1 MRSSDLTKRVLD
13 VALSA
18 VLIVLTLPLLVIITI
33 GTVIALRTWP
43 FFTQTR
49 VGKDGRAFRL
59 SKVRTLPVH
68 APKYASKYELVD
80 LDVPWFSQLL
90 RRTHVDELPQLFL
103 VLTGK
108 MSLVGPRPEMPFL
121 HNTMSPADAQI
132 RTAVQ
137 PGCTGLWQISE
148 HCTSMIYEHPEIDR
162 FYVANRSTRLDLW
175 ILFRTVLQVL
185 RPTTSALVTL
195 ETLPS
200 WASDAPSMRKP
211 SLAAVD
217 VLTDA
222 GHHARPRPALTE
234 AIDA

>member
-1 MRSSDLTKRVLD
+1 MRSSDITKRVLD

-18 VLIVLTLPLLVIITI
+18 VLIVVTLPLLLVITI
-33 GTVIALRTWP
+33 GTVISLRTNP

-59 SKVRTLPVH
+59 AKVRTLPVH
-68 APKYASKYELVD
+68 APKYASKYD
-80 LDVPWFSQLL
+80 LKDLEVPWFSLLL

-121 HNTMSPADAQI
+121 HNTMNQADAEI

-148 HCTSMIYEHPEIDR
+148 HCTSMIYEHPDMDR
-162 FYVANRSTRLDLW
+162 YYVANRNTRMDLW

-185 RPTTSALVTL
+185 RPASGLVTL
-195 ETLPS
+195 ETLPR
-200 WASDAPSMRKP
+200 WVMSDAAPRQT

-217 VLTDA
+217 IRPETT
-222 GHHARPRPALTE
+222 GHIRPLSALPE
-234 AIDA
+234 AVEA